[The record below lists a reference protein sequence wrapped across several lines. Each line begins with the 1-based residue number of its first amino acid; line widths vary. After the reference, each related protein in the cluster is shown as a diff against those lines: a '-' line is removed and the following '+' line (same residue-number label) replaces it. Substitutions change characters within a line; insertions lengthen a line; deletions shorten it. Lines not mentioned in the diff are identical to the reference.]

1 MSNIKLSALVLAA
14 SSILAGTGYAG
25 HEIYSDSK
33 QQIIE
38 PPRRVLAGEV
48 DAGYWS
54 KYIFRGTNLTPD
66 SDGLIWASGMLRVHP
81 WENGSFMF
89 QVWVGSQR
97 GVAQVDGVERIG
109 ESGGTAIP
117 SGVGSR
123 PIVTQFGNITTSDPT
138 LQATA
143 DAINDAYND
152 NFNSPN
158 GVRGKDFIHYLQDE
172 FAILGQPGFSDQDIR
187 DIYRNA
193 FGKGIPKNV
202 TKFKTTNEAIQ
213 DRFTEIDAVVEYRH
227 QFFDG
232 KLEIAIG
239 NIFFYIDRESKSIAT
254 VREFFAS
261 DAARD
266 FVNNLNNATLTV
278 QNGRTTTNAP
288 VLALRQDH
296 PEDFLLNKGKTVTF
310 KRKSTGDEEFDR
322 AYVDVTTN
330 LLSQYYGLKPHLIYY
345 QTLYNEGQEGD
356 PNLQTHRYDTKGG
369 YLEFS
374 MNASV
379 PLVKTGKPGS
389 NDFKTGK
396 AIAGDERIKL
406 SIEPTFRI
414 SYSVRDRASAD
425 GTPLTGF
432 NHLQLGAQLSWNI
445 TDNLSIHPMVSY
457 ARHLTEPTPGTD
469 RDEWW
474 GGGSIAFV
482 F

>member
-1 MSNIKLSALVLAA
+1 MSHFKLSALALAISSVLAD
-14 SSILAGTGYAG
+14 TGYAG
-25 HEIYSDSK
+25 HEISSDSK
-33 QQIIE
+33 KQIIE
-38 PPRRVLAGEV
+38 PTGPIVGGEV
-48 DAGYWS
+48 SAGYWS

-66 SDGLIWASGMLRVHP
+66 SDGLIWASGTLRVHP

-89 QVWVGSQR
+89 QVWVGSQQ

-109 ESGGTAIP
+109 ESGGAAIP
-117 SGVGSR
+117 NGTGTRAGFNESR
-123 PIVTQFGNITTSDPT
+123 ITATDPS
-138 LQATA
+138 LQPLA
-143 DAINDAYND
+143 DAINRAYGK
-152 NFNSPN
+152 NFNDPN
-158 GVRGKDFIHYLQDE
+158 GISGQDFIDYLKDE
-172 FAILGQPGFSDQDIR
+172 FSILGQPGKSNAEIR
-187 DIYRNA
+187 QNYRDTY
-193 FGKGIPKNV
+193 GKGIPKNV
-202 TKFKTTNEAIQ
+202 TRFNTSNEAIQ

-232 KLEIAIG
+232 KLEIAVG
-239 NIFFYIDRESKSIAT
+239 NIFFYIDREEKSIAT

-261 DAARD
+261 DAARK
-266 FVNNLNNATLTV
+266 FVNNLNNTILNV
-278 QNGRTTTNAP
+278 QSGRTITSAP
-288 VLALRQDH
+288 VLTLREGH
-296 PEDFLLNKGKTVTF
+296 PEDFLLNKGKTVKF

-322 AYVDVTTN
+322 VYVDVTTN
-330 LLSQYYGLKPHLIYY
+330 LLSQFYGLKPHLIYY
-345 QTLYNEGQEGD
+345 QTLYNEGADGD
-356 PNLQTHRYDTKGG
+356 PNLQTNRYDTKGG

-379 PLVKTGKPGS
+379 PLVKTGSPAS

-396 AIAGDERIKL
+396 AILGDEKIKL
-406 SIEPTFRI
+406 SIEPSFRI

-474 GGGSIAFV
+474 GGGSIAFA